1 MNINA
6 TLVGQIMFVFV
17 LAVGA
22 LSYYLGRRK
31 TQTPVV
37 AGLLGVVLCSIPPCA
52 LVYLVVLVLKK
63 DVGSTSAS
71 VSDSSVL

>member
-17 LAVGA
+17 LVVGA

-31 TQTPVV
+31 TQTPVL
-37 AGLLGVVLCSIPPCA
+37 AGLLGVVLCIIPLFA

-63 DVGSTSAS
+63 DVGSTTAA
-71 VSDSSVL
+71 VSG

>member
-6 TLVGQIMFVFV
+6 TLLGEIMFVFV
-17 LAVGA
+17 LIMGA

-31 TQTPVV
+31 TQTPIL
-37 AGLLGVVLCSIPPCA
+37 AGLLGMTLSIIPPFA

-63 DVGSTSAS
+63 DINPAPAV
-71 VSDSSVL
+71 VNE

>member
-17 LAVGA
+17 LVVGA

-31 TQTPVV
+31 TQTPVL
-37 AGLLGVVLCSIPPCA
+37 AGLLGVVLCIIPPFA

-63 DVGSTSAS
+63 DVGSTSAE
-71 VSDSSVL
+71 VSG